1 MNHSYRIGK
10 KIKNLSLFSKKL
22 SEGVLSG
29 NYRTAFKGAGLE
41 FDEVREYVP
50 GDDVRTIDWNVT
62 SRMPVPYSKK
72 FREEREL
79 NVYFLIDVSP
89 SIDSGIGRVRRRETA
104 AQIAALLAYGAV
116 MNNDRI
122 GAAFFSDRI
131 EKWIPA
137 VRGRNSVPQLV
148 NHLLQLKPTGSGSDL
163 SSAVRIAYKEMKKK
177 GVVFI
182 ISDFK
187 YQSGWKELTLL
198 SRKHEV
204 IAVRLA
210 DPSDFQIPGKGTV
223 EYRDPESGKTVVI
236 SNINRR
242 IQEEYRAYWKNQFYF
257 WEEICARRKIR
268 VLTVSTDDDPVT
280 KLLAAFG
287 DTGRR

>member
-1 MNHSYRIGK
+1 MDNSFQIGK
-10 KIKNLSLFSKKL
+10 RIKNLSLFSKKIT
-22 SEGVLSG
+22 EGMLSG
-29 NYRTAFKGAGLE
+29 NYRSVFKGVGLE

-50 GDDVRTIDWNVT
+50 GDDVRSIDWNVT
-62 SRMPVPYSKK
+62 SRMAAPYSKT

-89 SIDSGIGRVRRRETA
+89 SIDSGVGRLSRREA
-104 AQIAALLAYGAV
+104 AARIAALLAYSAV

-148 NHLLQLKPTGSGSDL
+148 NHLLRLKATGSGSDL
-163 SSAVRIAYKEMKKK
+163 GSAVRIAYKEMKRK
-177 GVVFI
+177 GIVFI

-198 SRKHEV
+198 SKKHEV

-210 DPSDFQIPGKGTV
+210 DPSDEQIPAKGTV
-223 EYRDPESGKTVVI
+223 EYRDPESGKTVAI
-236 SNINRR
+236 GNLNRR
-242 IQEEYRAYWKNQFYF
+242 IQEEYREYWKNQFYF
-257 WEEICARRKIR
+257 WEEICARRKIQ
-268 VLTVSTDDDPVT
+268 VLTISTDDDPVV
-280 KLLAAFG
+280 KLTAAFG
-287 DTGRR
+287 VSGRR

>member
-1 MNHSYRIGK
+1 MDPSYRIGK
-10 KIKNLSLFSKKL
+10 KLKNFSLFSKKL
-22 SEGVLSG
+22 TEGVLSG
-29 NYRTAFKGAGLE
+29 NYRTAFKGVGLE

-50 GDDVRTIDWNVT
+50 GDDVRNIDWNVT

-89 SIDSGIGRVRRRETA
+89 SIDSGIGRLSRRNVA
-104 AQIAALLAYGAV
+104 ARIAALLAYSAV
-116 MNNDRI
+116 TNNDRI

-148 NHLLQLKPTGSGSDL
+148 NHLLRLKPTGSGSDL

-204 IAVRLA
+204 IAIRLA
-210 DPSDFQIPGKGTV
+210 DPSDERSPGQGTV
-223 EYRDPESGKTVVI
+223 EYRDPECGRTVVF

-242 IQEEYRAYWKNQFYF
+242 VQEEYRQYWKNQFYF

-268 VLTVSTDDDPVT
+268 VLTVSTDDDPVA
-280 KLLAAFG
+280 KLMAAFG
-287 DTGRR
+287 EAGRR

>member
-1 MNHSYRIGK
+1 MNNSYRIGK

-22 SEGVLSG
+22 TEGVLSG
-29 NYRTAFKGAGLE
+29 NYRTAFKGVGLE

-89 SIDSGIGRVRRRETA
+89 SIDSGIGRVSRRETA

-148 NHLLQLKPTGSGSDL
+148 NHLLRLKPVGTGSDL

-210 DPSDFQIPGKGTV
+210 DPSDYQIPGKGTA

-242 IQEEYRAYWKNQFYF
+242 VQEEYKEYWKNQFYF

-268 VLTVSTDDDPVT
+268 VLTVSTDDDPIT

-287 DTGRR
+287 ESGRR